1 MTIYY
6 ITYILVFFLLHNF
19 CLDTHEK
26 MDLKNMSYGALVAEH
41 TRLHGEYYKMCSNAP
56 FGLPREKAN
65 AIAREIDAVKVQLDA
80 VEAAIK
86 RHPQHL
92 ANRRM

>member
-1 MTIYY
+1 
-6 ITYILVFFLLHNF
+6 
-19 CLDTHEK
+19 
-26 MDLKNMSYGALVAEH
+26 MDLKNMSYGALVAQH
-41 TRLHGEYYKMCSNAP
+41 TRLHEEYYKMCSNAP